1 MQRGV
6 VAGLSWEEVL
16 GLGLMAG
23 IGEPS
28 LHRNPQ
34 NSCMSWH
41 RARVSLRIAFEAP
54 AFLAARPAEHSGD
67 VFVLPS

>member
-1 MQRGV
+1 MGRG
-6 VAGLSWEEVL
+6 AGFGALAGTISGRV
-16 GLGLMAG
+16 LMAG